1 MIAPTT
7 EAIDAAPQIE
17 SMGRHSL
24 SIWPQWL
31 AELTASVFYR
41 VLDAAHGR
49 RTDSDE
55 NRMEWCCAKVPLALE
70 QLSL

>member
-1 MIAPTT
+1 MATIT
-7 EAIDAAPQIE
+7 EIDAA
-17 SMGRHSL
+17 
-24 SIWPQWL
+24 
-31 AELTASVFYR
+31 ANR